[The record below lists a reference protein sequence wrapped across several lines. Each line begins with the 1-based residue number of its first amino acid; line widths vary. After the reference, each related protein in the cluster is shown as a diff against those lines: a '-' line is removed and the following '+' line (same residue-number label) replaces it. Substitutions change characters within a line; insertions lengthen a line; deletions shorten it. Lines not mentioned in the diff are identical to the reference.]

1 VVLLIEGLS
10 LYDFQAHESL
20 FPAIADIFTN
30 RVEVI
35 TPLAYN
41 GSLVEELAAVPLTGT
56 QKHKLLNGE
65 LRHFHAL
72 RHVSYQNE
80 FSLMDIK
87 IPVMCVFLLASQLIW
102 KLFVALSLTEPNS
115 YIKPGSLRFKLESL
129 EFYLMVDVLLYL

>member
-20 FPAIADIFTN
+20 FSSVTDIFMN

-65 LRHFHAL
+65 LYHIYTHEMSNKMQ
-72 RHVSYQNE
+72 H
-80 FSLMDIK
+80 
-87 IPVMCVFLLASQLIW
+87 
-102 KLFVALSLTEPNS
+102 
-115 YIKPGSLRFKLESL
+115 
-129 EFYLMVDVLLYL
+129 

>member
-10 LYDFQAHESL
+10 LYDFQANESL
-20 FPAIADIFTN
+20 FPAVTDVFTN

-65 LRHFHAL
+65 LHYFRAL
-72 RHVSYQNE
+72 RCVSNQNE
-80 FSLMDIK
+80 FSLTDIK
-87 IPVMCVFLLASQLIW
+87 IIACVMCEFLPASRLTW
-102 KLFVALSLTEPNS
+102 KHTIA
-115 YIKPGSLRFKLESL
+115 
-129 EFYLMVDVLLYL
+129 

>member
-20 FPAIADIFTN
+20 VRAVTDIFTN

-65 LRHFHAL
+65 LHHFHAL

-80 FSLMDIK
+80 FSLTDINV
-87 IPVMCVFLLASQLIW
+87 IIYVMCVILLASQFIW
-102 KLFVALSLTEPNS
+102 KHFVA
-115 YIKPGSLRFKLESL
+115 
-129 EFYLMVDVLLYL
+129 

>member
-1 VVLLIEGLS
+1 MVLLIEGLS
-10 LYDFQAHESL
+10 IYDFQAHESL
-20 FPAIADIFTN
+20 FPAVTDIFTN

-65 LRHFHAL
+65 LHHFHAL

-80 FSLMDIK
+80 FSLADLK
-87 IPVMCVFLLASQLIW
+87 IIICVMYVFLLASQLIW
-102 KLFVALSLTEPNS
+102 KHFVAYSLTEPNS
-115 YIKPGSLRFKLESL
+115 YINQG
-129 EFYLMVDVLLYL
+129 V

>member
-1 VVLLIEGLS
+1 VVLLIEGIS

-20 FPAIADIFTN
+20 FPAVTDIFMH

-65 LRHFHAL
+65 LHHRHAF
-72 RHVSYQNE
+72 RHVSY
-80 FSLMDIK
+80 
-87 IPVMCVFLLASQLIW
+87 
-102 KLFVALSLTEPNS
+102 
-115 YIKPGSLRFKLESL
+115 
-129 EFYLMVDVLLYL
+129 

>member
-1 VVLLIEGLS
+1 VVVLIEGLS

-20 FPAIADIFTN
+20 LPAVADIFMH

-65 LRHFHAL
+65 LHHYHVL
-72 RHVSYQNE
+72 RHVSYWNE
-80 FSLMDIK
+80 FSLIDTK
-87 IPVMCVFLLASQLIW
+87 IIMCVMCISLFASQFL
-102 KLFVALSLTEPNS
+102 
-115 YIKPGSLRFKLESL
+115 
-129 EFYLMVDVLLYL
+129 